1 MSRNCN
7 EEQVI
12 CSFVYVQI
20 YNFEQRTYHRC
31 GLARTLLDDKV
42 CDVFNPVSDI
52 LLVCFATGLEVE
64 NFGWR
69 NFCLK
74 RCIPLHRISNY
85 GSNACPE
92 SMHSDFRCLAPVQT
106 GNRAVTIKRVIARV
120 SHVVHSA
127 WNTPCNSNWRILR
140 VNDDRSA
147 NKSI

>member
-52 LLVCFATGLEVE
+52 LLVCFATGLES
-64 NFGWR
+64 G
-69 NFCLK
+69 K
-74 RCIPLHRISNY
+74 
-85 GSNACPE
+85 
-92 SMHSDFRCLAPVQT
+92 FRLTQLLFE
-106 GNRAVTIKRVIARV
+106 K
-120 SHVVHSA
+120 VHS
-127 WNTPCNSNWRILR
+127 SSSDIKLR
-140 VNDDRSA
+140 KQCMPGINA
-147 NKSI
+147 F